1 MDYSFQGGDAFS
13 IVKVELDAGETI
25 KAESNAMVAMS
36 TSLQLKGKVDGG
48 FLRGLARKFSG
59 ESFFM
64 QEIKAKKTPGWV
76 MLASGKPGDSVAVEL
91 DGLEDL
97 YVERGGFLAATENI
111 QTSTKTQSLT
121 KGLFSREGF
130 FVVKL
135 SGKGTAFLSCYGSI
149 MEIELGDGEE
159 TLIDN
164 GHLVAWESSMS
175 YNIVKGAEGF
185 ISSLTS
191 GEVFALKFTGPGTI
205 YIQTRNPWAFGA
217 WARPF
222 MNIPRSGNN

>member
-13 IVKVELDAGETI
+13 IVRVELEAGETI

-36 TSLQLKGKVDGG
+36 TSLTLKGKVDGG

-64 QEIKAKKTPGWV
+64 QEIKANKATGWV

-91 DGLEDL
+91 DGFEDL
-97 YVERGGFLAATENI
+97 YVERGGFLAATSDI
-111 QTSTKTQSLT
+111 QTSTKTQSLS

-149 MEIELGDGEE
+149 MEMELADGEE
-159 TLIDN
+159 ILVDN
-164 GHLVAWESSMS
+164 GHLVAWEASLNYS
-175 YNIVKGAEGF
+175 IVKGAEGF
-185 ISSLTS
+185 VSSLTS
-191 GEVFALKFTGPGTI
+191 GEVFALKFKGPGTL

-217 WARPF
+217 WATPLINF
-222 MNIPRSGNN
+222 PRSSNT